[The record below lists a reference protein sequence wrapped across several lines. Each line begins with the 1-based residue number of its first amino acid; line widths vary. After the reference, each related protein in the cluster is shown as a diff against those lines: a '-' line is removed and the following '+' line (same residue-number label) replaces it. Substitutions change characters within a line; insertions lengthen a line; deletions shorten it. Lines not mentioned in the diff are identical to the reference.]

1 MRRILASA
9 ALSLGLGLTS
19 LPVASAQDL
28 ELHIDRGGPS
38 LRLRDDCNPR
48 REDCRDDRDRRGASR
63 RECTPDRA
71 LAKAG
76 RLGVR
81 QARMGRVGSRNLQ
94 VRGRTRDGDRITIS
108 FGRWDRSCPVLDR
121 YLGG

>member
-9 ALSLGLGLTS
+9 ALSIGLGLAGP
-19 LPVASAQDL
+19 PVATAQDL
-28 ELHIDRGGPS
+28 ELHIDRDGPS

-48 REDCRDDRDRRGASR
+48 RENCRDDRDRRGASR
-63 RECTPDRA
+63 RECTPERA
-71 LAKAG
+71 LNKAD

-81 QARMGRVGSRNLQ
+81 RARMGRVGSRSLQ
-94 VRGRTRDGDRITIS
+94 VSGRTRDGDRITIS